1 VPDVS
6 GPFSL
11 LPAVLAGL
19 FGVGVLEIAYADDD
33 KVCVV
38 FFFFFWRYYKFYYI
52 NLACQILK
60 TKQKSN

>member
-38 FFFFFWRYYKFYYI
+38 FFFFF
-52 NLACQILK
+52 LAILQILLHK
-60 TKQKSN
+60 LGVSNFKDETKK

>member
-1 VPDVS
+1 MPDVS

-38 FFFFFWRYYKFYYI
+38 FFFFGDNTNF
-52 NLACQILK
+52 
-60 TKQKSN
+60 TT

>member
-1 VPDVS
+1 MPDVS

-38 FFFFFWRYYKFYYI
+38 FFF
-52 NLACQILK
+52 LAILQILLHK
-60 TKQKSN
+60 LGVSNFKHETKK